1 MAKTLKADL
10 CVIGAGSGGLSVAAA
25 AAQFGVKVILI
36 EKGDMGGDCLNTGC
50 VPSKA
55 LLSAGKQA
63 ATMRH
68 CSQFGIEPV
77 DPIVDWAKVNDHV
90 KGVIASIAPNDS
102 VERFTA
108 LGVHVIQAEA
118 SFENKKTVIAGGQ
131 RIRARRFI
139 IATGSS
145 PAFPPI
151 PGLMNVPFFSNE
163 NIFENREK
171 IEHLIVIGGGP
182 IGMEMAQAHHN
193 LGAKVT
199 VLEAFNALAKDDPE
213 LTSIVLNNLRSS
225 GIDIRETVR
234 IENIVE
240 AEGGITITVSKDGHV
255 EDIKGSHLLVAT
267 GRQPNVGSLNLNL
280 AGIKY
285 DKRGIIVNN
294 GMVTSN
300 RKVFAIGDVAR
311 GFQFTHVANYQ
322 AGIVIRR
329 ALFRMPAKE
338 NTNLIPWVTYTSPEL
353 SHIGLTEED
362 AKKRHRKIKVLRFPY
377 HDNDR
382 AIAERKTDGLIKV
395 ITDKKGNILGA
406 SIVGEQAGELIQMW
420 SLALSAKLNIKQ
432 MTGFISPY
440 PTYSEIN
447 KRVAYGFYTDKLSS
461 GLLRKT
467 LSFLAKFG

>member
-1 MAKTLKADL
+1 MAKVLKADL

-25 AAQFGVKVILI
+25 AQLGVKVILI
-36 EKGDMGGDCLNTGC
+36 EKAAMGGDCLNTGC

-63 ATMRH
+63 AAMRH
-68 CSQFGIEPV
+68 CAPFGIQPV
-77 DPIVDWAKVNDHV
+77 DPVVDWAKVNDHV
-90 KGVIASIAPNDS
+90 KDVIATIEPNDS
-102 VERFTA
+102 VERFTS
-108 LGVHVIQAEA
+108 LGVQVIQAEA

-171 IEHLIVIGGGP
+171 IDHLIVIGGGP

-199 VLEAFNALAKDDPE
+199 VLEAFTALSKDDPE
-213 LTSIVLNNLRSS
+213 LTAIVLNNLRAS
-225 GIDIRETVR
+225 GIDIHDKVR
-234 IENIVE
+234 IENITDQG
-240 AEGGITITVSKDGHV
+240 GGITVTVSKDGQV
-255 EDIKGSHLLVAT
+255 EELKGTHLLAAT
-267 GRQPNVGSLNLNL
+267 GRRPNVGSLNLEL

-285 DKRGIIVNN
+285 DKRGIIVNK

-311 GFQFTHVANYQ
+311 GFQFTHVANYH

-338 NTNLIPWVTYTSPEL
+338 NTDLIPWVTYTDPQL
-353 SHIGLTEED
+353 AHIGLTEAD
-362 AKKRHRKIKVLRFPY
+362 AKKRYSTIKVLRFPY
-377 HDNDR
+377 HENDR
-382 AIAERKTDGLIKV
+382 AIAERKTDGLVKV
-395 ITDKKGNILGA
+395 IVDKKGNILGA
-406 SIVGEQAGELIQMW
+406 SIVGEHAGELIQMW
-420 SLALSAKLNIKQ
+420 SLAMSAKLKIKH

-440 PTYSEIN
+440 PTYSELN
-447 KRVAYGFYTDKLSS
+447 KRVSYGFYTEKLSS

-467 LSFLAKFG
+467 LGFLAKFG